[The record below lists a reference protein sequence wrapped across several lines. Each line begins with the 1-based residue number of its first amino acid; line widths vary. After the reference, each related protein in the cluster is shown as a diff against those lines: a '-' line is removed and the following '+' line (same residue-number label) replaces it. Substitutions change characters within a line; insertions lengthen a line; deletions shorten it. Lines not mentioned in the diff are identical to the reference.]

1 MLIVQLIL
9 INIAFIASFS
19 LLLPSSPWL
28 FSISSI
34 LLIALAAMRYQHY
47 HRQTHQIL
55 QTLLHGL
62 RNLQDGD
69 FSITLANN
77 KTNKSHSQ
85 SEVLALFNQVT
96 DKLRQE
102 KQSLYQRELLLDK
115 VVNSSDVVTVL
126 VNHRDTIIFANRA
139 AEHFF
144 AQSSMLGMSW
154 QNLLKEQMP
163 ELGQHDDKDN
173 AIIQLMLAEPKYG
186 NGYSSFGASDVHY
199 SDADAD
205 ADGNREVKT
214 EQSWHLSRH
223 HLKLHG
229 SRHQLTLLKPITQA
243 MHQQELQTWKKVI
256 RVINH
261 ELNNSI
267 APISSMCHSG
277 NILAERLAEPQL
289 TRVFVT
295 ISKRIN
301 KLAEFIQSYSQL
313 ARLSQPQ
320 KQTFDLMRTLAQL
333 RELYQFT
340 LNSQDESLIFSGDE
354 SQIEQLLI
362 NLLKNAQQA
371 CAEKATVR
379 PTEVSIKSQQ
389 GQLRITVRDFGPG
402 MPLDILPKAFL
413 PYYST
418 KADGSGIGL
427 SICRE
432 ISDGHQGQITL
443 NNHPEGG
450 LQVEVLLPL
459 G

>member
-9 INIAFIASFS
+9 INIAFIVSFS

-28 FSISSI
+28 FSISTI
-34 LLIALAAMRYQHY
+34 LLIALAVMRYQHY

-69 FSITLANN
+69 FSITLADK
-77 KTNKSHSQ
+77 KTNKSQSQ

-115 VVNSSDVVTVL
+115 VVNASDVVTVL

-139 AEHFF
+139 AEYFF
-144 AQSSMLGMSW
+144 NQKSMLGMSW
-154 QNLLKEQMP
+154 ATLLDEKLP
-163 ELGQHDDKDN
+163 ELIPHNDKDN
-173 AIIQLMLAEPKYG
+173 AIIQLLLAET
-186 NGYSSFGASDVHY
+186 NEEH
-199 SDADAD
+199 
-205 ADGNREVKT
+205 
-214 EQSWHLSRH
+214 SWHLSRH

-229 SRHQLTLLKPITQA
+229 SRHQLTLLKPITKA

-277 NILAERLAEPQL
+277 NILAERLNEPQL
-289 TRVFVT
+289 IRVFAT

-313 ARLSQPQ
+313 ARLSQPK
-320 KQTFDLMRTLAQL
+320 KQSFDLIKTLKQL
-333 RELYQFT
+333 QELYQFT
-340 LNSQDESLIFSGDE
+340 LSCQNNSLMFTGDE

-371 CAEKATVR
+371 CPDKGNAEKRCV
-379 PTEVSIKSQQ
+379 VSVSSQQ
-389 GQLRITVRDFGPG
+389 GKLVITVRDFGTG
-402 MPLDILPKAFL
+402 MPVEVLQKAFL

-443 NNHPEGG
+443 NNHPKGG
-450 LQVEVLLPL
+450 LQVDVHLPL
-459 G
+459 S

>member
-1 MLIVQLIL
+1 MLIAQLIL
-9 INIAFIASFS
+9 INIAFITAFFV
-19 LLLPSSPWL
+19 LMPNSPWL
-28 FSISSI
+28 FGLTST
-34 LLIALAAMRYQHY
+34 LLLVLAIIRYRYY
-47 HRQTHQIL
+47 HQQNHQIM

-69 FSITLANN
+69 FSISLADNTDN
-77 KTNKSHSQ
+77 RSQ
-85 SEVLALFNQVT
+85 SQAEVVTLFNQVI

-115 VVNSSDVVTVL
+115 VVNASDVVTVL

-144 AQSSMLGMSW
+144 SRKGMLGGSW
-154 QNLLKEQMP
+154 KMLLAEQMP
-163 ELGQHDDKDN
+163 ELSQHDDKDN
-173 AIIQLMLAEPKYG
+173 AIIQLMLAESSYG
-186 NGYSSFGASDVHY
+186 NYCADDVN
-199 SDADAD
+199 SATM
-205 ADGNREVKT
+205 KT

-277 NILAERLAEPQL
+277 SILAERLAEPQL
-289 TRVFVT
+289 TRVFST

-301 KLAEFIQSYSQL
+301 KLAEFIKSYSQL
-313 ARLSQPQ
+313 ARLSRPQ
-320 KQTFDLMRTLAQL
+320 KQSFDLMKTLEQL
-333 RELYQFT
+333 QELYQFD
-340 LNSQDESLIFSGDE
+340 LDCPLSSLMFLGDE

-371 CAEKATVR
+371 SSEHK
-379 PTEVSIKSQQ
+379 TERASQVTLVCQ
-389 GQLRITVRDFGPG
+389 QDQLRITVRDFGAG
-402 MPLDILPKAFL
+402 MPVEILPKAFL

-432 ISDGHQGQITL
+432 ISDGHQGQISL

-450 LQVEVLLPL
+450 LQVEVYLPL
-459 G
+459 SESNALPIT

>member
-1 MLIVQLIL
+1 L
-9 INIAFIASFS
+9 
-19 LLLPSSPWL
+19 
-28 FSISSI
+28 
-34 LLIALAAMRYQHY
+34 
-47 HRQTHQIL
+47 
-55 QTLLHGL
+55 
-62 RNLQDGD
+62 
-69 FSITLANN
+69 
-77 KTNKSHSQ
+77 
-85 SEVLALFNQVT
+85 
-96 DKLRQE
+96 
-102 KQSLYQRELLLDK
+102 
-115 VVNSSDVVTVL
+115 
-126 VNHRDTIIFANRA
+126 
-139 AEHFF
+139 
-144 AQSSMLGMSW
+144 
-154 QNLLKEQMP
+154 
-163 ELGQHDDKDN
+163 
-173 AIIQLMLAEPKYG
+173 
-186 NGYSSFGASDVHY
+186 
-199 SDADAD
+199 
-205 ADGNREVKT
+205 
-214 EQSWHLSRH
+214 
-223 HLKLHG
+223 
-229 SRHQLTLLKPITQA
+229 
-243 MHQQELQTWKKVI
+243 
-256 RVINH
+256 
-261 ELNNSI
+261 
-267 APISSMCHSG
+267 CHSG

-371 CAEKATVR
+371 CADQTTLQPA
-379 PTEVSIKSQQ
+379 EVSVESQQ
-389 GQLRITVRDFGPG
+389 DQLRITVRDFGPG